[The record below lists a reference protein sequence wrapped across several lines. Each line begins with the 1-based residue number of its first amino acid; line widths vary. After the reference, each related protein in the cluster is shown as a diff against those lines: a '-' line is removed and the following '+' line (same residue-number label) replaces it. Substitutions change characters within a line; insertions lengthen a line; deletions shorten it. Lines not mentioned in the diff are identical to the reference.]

1 MKRNYLL
8 PLLLT
13 SMLLVGCGN
22 RGETTPETPETVEY
36 TLNFG
41 DFQFEG
47 NTKEISTG
55 SAGGGNKFIEAMD
68 NFVTSNTAE
77 GLYRKI
83 DAVPY
88 VGLRKYDYPKTV
100 FNALQFCSGTSDGSI
115 TFHFN
120 KEVVSIEVTAQAYF
134 KEYMKTYDLDGGEPY
149 PVYSID
155 LDTTVKVGDETW
167 TLPEAYYDEA
177 KAEYH
182 IPDKATRT
190 FEVAE
195 KSFTISD
202 DENLGRFFVHSIKLT
217 FQK

>member
-22 RGETTPETPETVEY
+22 RRETVEY

-41 DFQFEG
+41 DFQFEST
-47 NTKEISTG
+47 TKEIST
-55 SAGGGNKFIEAMD
+55 SSSGNKFIEAMD
-68 NFVTSNTAE
+68 AFVTSNTEE
-77 GLYRKI
+77 GLFRKV

-88 VGLRKYDYPKTV
+88 VGFKKYDYPKTM
-100 FNALQFCSGTSDGSI
+100 FNALQICSGSSDGSI

-120 KEVVSIEVTAQAYF
+120 KELVSIEVTAQAYF
-134 KEYMKTYDLDGGEPY
+134 KEWLKTYGLEVGEEPY

-155 LDTTVKVGDETW
+155 LDTTIKVGDETW
-167 TLPEAYYDEA
+167 TLPEAYYDEV

-182 IPDKATRT
+182 MPDKTTRT
-190 FEVAE
+190 FNVAK

-202 DENLGRFFVHSIKLT
+202 NENLGRFFIHSIKLT

>member
-22 RGETTPETPETVEY
+22 RGETTPDKPETVEY

-41 DFQFEG
+41 DFQFEST
-47 NTKEISTG
+47 TKEIST
-55 SAGGGNKFIEAMD
+55 SSSGNKFIEAMGA
-68 NFVTSNTAE
+68 FVTSNTEE
-77 GLYRKI
+77 GLYRKV

-88 VGLRKYDYPKTV
+88 VGFKKYDYPETM
-100 FNALQFCSGTSDGSI
+100 FNALQICSGSADGSI

-134 KEYMKTYDLDGGEPY
+134 KEYMKTYNLEDGEEPY

-155 LDTTVKVGDETW
+155 LDTSVKVGDEAW

-182 IPDKATRT
+182 MPDKATRT

-202 DENLGRFFVHSIKLT
+202 DENLGRFFIHSIKLT

>member
-1 MKRNYLL
+1 MN
-8 PLLLT
+8 
-13 SMLLVGCGN
+13 
-22 RGETTPETPETVEY
+22 
-36 TLNFG
+36 
-41 DFQFEG
+41 
-47 NTKEISTG
+47 
-55 SAGGGNKFIEAMD
+55 
-68 NFVTSNTAE
+68 
-77 GLYRKI
+77 
-83 DAVPY
+83 AVPY

-155 LDTTVKVGDETW
+155 LDTTIKVGDETW

-182 IPDKATRT
+182 MPDKATRT

-195 KSFTISD
+195 KSFTICD